1 MQSLRLGSAG
11 IRGQIGS
18 DLTPTLVINFASAF
32 GTYVDGGKI
41 VIGRDSRN
49 SSPMIHNAV
58 TSALLSCGCRILDAG
73 MCSAPALQ
81 FLVSSLRA
89 DGGLLIGAGHH
100 PSEWNAIVP
109 LDEQGAYLNGR
120 RTQELLD
127 IYHNGRFRNC
137 SWSKIGKVEIV
148 PEKASEKYLDKICS
162 LVDTTMIASKKFKVI
177 ADFCNGP
184 GSNLSISFASRLGI
198 ELIPINDTPTGVLTH
213 DPEPRPRSS
222 FQVKSII
229 GHLKSDIGFVFN
241 SDMSRAAV
249 TTDTGETL
257 SEEYTFPLVASHVLL
272 KSKEPCTVVTNW
284 CTTRTLDDVVAEFKG
299 KVEKTKVGQA
309 SIIDD
314 MIELGAKLAGDGSG
328 SVAMN
333 DSVPAFDSYLTM
345 AMILESMAAR
355 NASSSELAGSIPR
368 YHIIKRKVPCHSSH
382 AYTLIRN
389 LKGHF
394 HAPKVTEND
403 GFRFDWN
410 DGWIHLR
417 AAMTEPI
424 IRMIVEWRT
433 KEEAEEKALQVR
445 SILERLVE

>member
-11 IRGQIGS
+11 IRGEIGS
-18 DLTPTLVINFASAF
+18 ALTPTLVINFASAF
-32 GTYVDGGKI
+32 GTYVDGGKV

-49 SSPMIHNAV
+49 SSPMIHSAV
-58 TSALLSCGCRILDAG
+58 TSALQSCGCKILDAG
-73 MCSAPALQ
+73 LCSAPALQ
-81 FLVSSLRA
+81 FLVSNLKA

-109 LDEQGAYLNGR
+109 LDESGAYLNGR

-137 SWSKIGKVEIV
+137 SWSKTGKVEAV

-162 LVDTTMIASKKFKVI
+162 LVDTGLIASRKFKVI

-184 GSNLSISFASRLGI
+184 GANLSKSFESRLGI
-198 ELIPINDTPTGVLTH
+198 ELIPINDTPTGILTH

-222 FQVKSII
+222 FQVQSII
-229 GHLKSDIGFVFN
+229 SHLKSDIGFVFN
-241 SDMSRAAV
+241 SDMSRTAV

-272 KSKEPCTVVTNW
+272 KSNEPCTVVTNW
-284 CTTRTLDDVVAEFKG
+284 CTTRTLDDVVALYNG

-309 SIIDD
+309 SIIDE
-314 MIELGAKLAGDGSG
+314 MIELDAKLAGDGSG
-328 SVAMN
+328 SVALN

-345 AMILESMAAR
+345 AMILESMAVR
-355 NASSSELAGSIPR
+355 NSSSSELAGSIPR
-368 YHIIKRKVPCHSSH
+368 YHIIKRKVQCHSSH

-389 LKGHF
+389 LKSHF
-394 HAPKVTEND
+394 HASKITEND

-445 SILERLVE
+445 SLIERLVE